1 MAIDVARS
9 TNSPKGWKSPQQINL
24 ASRDYYKGKYTAL
37 LISSISNNQ
46 ASHRVLCSN
55 TKQISKQDKL
65 IYSSK
70 WPKHAC
76 TSTIQ
81 IGLFHLPLSLCLYL
95 FSHPH
100 RKHTCITHGPA
111 QTISTH
117 GSCTRLNGRQ
127 WWQQAQLLWKERHTC
142 FTQVFDRKRKK
153 TPKSHQ
159 VTKNLSENH
168 PQISWRKKK
177 SFPNNTPSPKL
188 KIMGT

>member
-1 MAIDVARS
+1 MLKYK
-9 TNSPKGWKSPQQINL
+9 TNIETRQTNL
-24 ASRDYYKGKYTAL
+24 QFKM
-37 LISSISNNQ
+37 
-46 ASHRVLCSN
+46 
-55 TKQISKQDKL
+55 TK
-65 IYSSK
+65 
-70 WPKHAC
+70 
-76 TSTIQ
+76 T
-81 IGLFHLPLSLCLYL
+81 CLYQYHPNWTFSSPPFPL
-95 FSHPH
+95 FVSFSHPH

-177 SFPNNTPSPKL
+177 KFSEQHTLSETKNHGNLAGLSLIRALFPGGGYNPCKL
-188 KIMGT
+188 SRWAGWSHRAGGQKMYMFSLGPDFFFWL